1 MFLENRKSKNGFF
14 SLSLSR
20 NSSVTQ
26 NWKRGSAKKTR
37 LALGAFIFLVYRPRG
52 ALDNVRFPRWKW
64 LQYGRHPVDV
74 DVRTRATCAQK
85 RACKWSA
92 ASERLAQKL
101 SVCTMGKKKERKK
114 GRKKKR
120 RASYGLIGGNSSHWI
135 GKKLEKN
142 SDRIAPFRSNGRV
155 Y

>member
-1 MFLENRKSKNGFF
+1 MDELDSKQSMREKLINVLGESKKQKWLFL

-20 NSSVTQ
+20 NSSVTR

-74 DVRTRATCAQK
+74 DMRTRATCAQK

-92 ASERLAQKL
+92 VSERLAQKL
-101 SVCTMGKKKERKK
+101 SVCTMGKKKKKERKK
-114 GRKKKR
+114 GRKR
-120 RASYGLIGGNSSHWI
+120 GGPAT
-135 GKKLEKN
+135 G
-142 SDRIAPFRSNGRV
+142 
-155 Y
+155 